1 VVRNLK
7 GFRKKFRRTKTSIQ
21 CENRY
26 KTVLRRKRICEKNN
40 SASNSKRIKV
50 NFENEIKQ
58 IAAKDDSVEP
68 EVLQSSSNIIVNVK
82 NTKLSRVSNTKKEK
96 KTKRD
101 ILETL
106 LEINKEREIKKQERH
121 EEKMKLLKSFL
132 EKENINKD
140 F

>member
-1 VVRNLK
+1 
-7 GFRKKFRRTKTSIQ
+7 
-21 CENRY
+21 
-26 KTVLRRKRICEKNN
+26 
-40 SASNSKRIKV
+40 
-50 NFENEIKQ
+50 
-58 IAAKDDSVEP
+58 
-68 EVLQSSSNIIVNVK
+68 
-82 NTKLSRVSNTKKEK
+82 LSRVSNTKKER